1 MNYLIEILRG
11 VVIGIANI
19 IPGVSGGTM
28 AVILGNYE
36 KLTTAIGELIT
47 NKRKFK
53 ENFFFLLLIFIGV
66 IIGILIFA
74 KLFVILFKI
83 NIAKQ
88 LIFIVFLGLILGSIP
103 LIIKIH
109 NDMKPNF
116 IRILIFLASFS
127 ALFLTSFF
135 GTNKS
140 AISNLNIEITGQ
152 ILNIFNLANF
162 NIFYLIWLFIVGFF
176 AALAMILP
184 GFSGSALLVSLG
196 EYSNILYYIDNRL
209 ILPLFF
215 FGIGVLP
222 GIFVASKIISK
233 LLQKYPSNMY
243 YFILGL
249 ILGSAYQVFTGIV
262 PIFEN
267 HLLSYFLSIFAIAFG
282 FLISLSLSRINN

>member
-28 AVILGNYE
+28 AVILGIYE

-53 ENFFFLLLIFIGV
+53 ENFFFLFLIFIGV

-74 KLFVILFKI
+74 KIFVVLFKI
-83 NIAKQ
+83 NLAKQ
-88 LIFIVFLGLILGSIP
+88 LIFIIFLGLILGSIP
-103 LIIKIH
+103 LILKIH
-109 NDMKPNF
+109 NDMKPNLVRVF
-116 IRILIFLASFS
+116 IFIISFS
-127 ALFLTSFF
+127 ALFLTSLFS
-135 GTNKS
+135 GNKS
-140 AISNLNIEITGQ
+140 SISNLNIEFTGQ
-152 ILNIFNLANF
+152 IFNIFNLAKF
-162 NIFYLIWLFIVGFF
+162 NIFYLIWLLIIGFF
-176 AALAMILP
+176 GAIAMVLP

-215 FGIGVLP
+215 LGIGILP

-249 ILGSAYQVFTGIV
+249 IVGSAYQVLSGIV
-262 PIFEN
+262 PIFEI
-267 HLLSYFLSIFAIAFG
+267 HLLSYILSIFALAFG